1 MDRRTLLKG
10 SATLGAAG
18 AFGAGMTA
26 PAAAKGGDF
35 KDDIDVLNY
44 ALVLEYLL
52 SELYRQ
58 AIPQLAG
65 KDERYIRSISSDEDG
80 HIAAITQTIQSLGG
94 DPVRT
99 PSLDLGDVLS
109 TRKRF
114 LQTSN
119 KLENLFAGA
128 YLYAAGFVENP
139 DILQAA
145 AGIYG
150 VEERH
155 AAITGQL
162 LGLATE
168 PGIYTGAFGKPASKT
183 KVLAEV
189 EPFFK
194 GAKAG
199 ARGAAVTL

>member
-18 AFGAGMTA
+18 ALSGVAS
-26 PAAAKGGDF
+26 PASAKGGTF
-35 KDDIDVLNY
+35 GNDIEILNY

-52 SELYRQ
+52 SELYRR
-58 AIPQLAG
+58 AIPTLVG

-94 DPVRT
+94 EPVRT
-99 PSLDLGDVLS
+99 PSLDFGNVLS
-109 TRKRF
+109 SRRRF
-114 LQTSN
+114 LQTTN

-128 YLYAAGFVENP
+128 YLYAAGFVKNP

-155 AAITGQL
+155 AAITGEL
-162 LGLATE
+162 LGLAAE
-168 PGIYTGAFGKPASKT
+168 PGVYTGAFGKPASKN

-189 EPFFK
+189 KPFFK
-194 GAKAG
+194 GAKAT
-199 ARGAAVTL
+199 ARQAAVTL